1 MNLADQTMQRT
12 AEIEYPAM
20 VKIGVLSH
28 PAFVK
33 DTLRR
38 AALTRFLARL
48 PAEVEERNE
57 IAARYEALSNLTN
70 DELAEIGIER
80 DDVAR
85 VAVLGADA

>member
-1 MNLADQTMQRT
+1 MRRA
-12 AEIEYPAM
+12 AVIEYPAM

-28 PAFVK
+28 PVFIK

-48 PAEVEERNE
+48 PAEVEERND
-57 IAARYEALSNLTN
+57 IAARYEALANLT
-70 DELAEIGIER
+70 DAELAEIGIER
-80 DDVAR
+80 DDIPR

>member
-1 MNLADQTMQRT
+1 MQQA
-12 AEIEYPAM
+12 AEIEIPAM
-20 VKIGVLSH
+20 SKFGVLSH
-28 PAFVK
+28 PEFVK
-33 DTLRR
+33 DTMRR
-38 AALTRFLARL
+38 GALARFLARL

-57 IAARYEALSNLTN
+57 IAARYEALSKLSN

>member
-1 MNLADQTMQRT
+1 MRRT
-12 AEIEYPAM
+12 AEIGNTAM
-20 VKIGVLSH
+20 VKFGVLSH
-28 PAFVK
+28 PDFVK

-38 AALTRFLARL
+38 AALKRFLARL

>member
-1 MNLADQTMQRT
+1 
-12 AEIEYPAM
+12 M
-20 VKIGVLSH
+20 VKFGVLSH
-28 PAFVK
+28 PDFVK

-38 AALTRFLARL
+38 AALKRFLARL
-48 PAEVEERNE
+48 PPEVEERNE